1 VNKSH
6 YDTQKLLNQNLVDL
20 KMTISPNPTTHFLQS
35 QPQSQTK
42 QHLYVI
48 TKKKIEN
55 ISEAESENKQIKLPE
70 GSD

>member
-20 KMTISPNPTTHFLQS
+20 KMTISPNPTTHFL
-35 QPQSQTK
+35 QSQTK